1 MKRQFYTA
9 TGLIGLLMVLVTVAA
24 DCNSS
29 DDAGQDYIHL
39 GEWLVDPTCSFIADQ
54 VVVKFRDSEPTD
66 EVLMIISDH
75 GAHAIETN
83 PRIGWLLEVDPDER
97 EDLIEALS
105 ESPAVEYASRNSLV
119 SVPERRPCDILSPIP
134 IELPGDP

>member
-1 MKRQFYTA
+1 MKPRFYTA
-9 TGLIGLLMVLVTVAA
+9 AGLIGLLLVLVTVTAV
-24 DCNSS
+24 CNLS
-29 DDAGQDYIHL
+29 DDAGEDYVHL
-39 GEWLVDPTCSFIADQ
+39 GDGLVDPTCSFMADQ

-75 GAHAIETN
+75 GAHAIKTS

-105 ESPAVEYASRNSLV
+105 ESPGVEYASRNGLA

-134 IELPGDP
+134 IELPFDP